1 MKTIYTKR
9 YKLRKVKLNDVDN
22 IFKILS
28 DMETV
33 KYLNLPNIDSK
44 ESVRDIVIDYLK
56 EFEKENKYPFAICTK
71 DSNELEKEFTVEA
84 C

>member
-56 EFEKENKYPFAICTK
+56 INIHLQFVPKIQMN
-71 DSNELEKEFTVEA
+71 
-84 C
+84 